1 VTKHLLEKSAPGTS
15 EQVLSGLG
23 GVHETQGPCSMPT
36 GTWMRL
42 HRVLAGKNHSPFI
55 ECHQGVQERSRVW
68 FPGYEEFDFV
78 FHRHRK
84 KDGFKKFAA
93 FVLKPNASSKV
104 AKRRGSLSV

>member
-1 VTKHLLEKSAPGTS
+1 VFLRAKIIP
-15 EQVLSGLG
+15 
-23 GVHETQGPCSMPT
+23 
-36 GTWMRL
+36 
-42 HRVLAGKNHSPFI
+42 PFI

-78 FHRHRK
+78 SRK